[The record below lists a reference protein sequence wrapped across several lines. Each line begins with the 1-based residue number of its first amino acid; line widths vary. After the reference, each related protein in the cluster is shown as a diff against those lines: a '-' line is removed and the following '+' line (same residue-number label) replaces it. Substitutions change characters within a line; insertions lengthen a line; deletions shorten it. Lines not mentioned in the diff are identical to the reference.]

1 MGILTN
7 EEGGNFVTINHES
20 TIVNHLCN
28 IEPPYDDN
36 STTSKE
42 YKYQTLVSWKRTCSK
57 IEINIQSLFVH
68 KHSTILFHALGRDA
82 YIVCKRIGF

>member
-7 EEGGNFVTINHES
+7 EVGGNFVTINHES

-28 IEPPYDDN
+28 IEPPYDSE
-36 STTSKE
+36 STTS
-42 YKYQTLVSWKRTCSK
+42 QTILISNTCFMEKNMSK

-68 KHSTILFHALGRDA
+68 KHSTIHFHVLGRDA
-82 YIVCKRIGF
+82 FIVCKIIGF